1 MSDLESDETSSEE
14 QEFRTYPRPEP
25 IEETFF
31 GLTQYTWNWIYLL
44 SFAILLGSFGMVV
57 WLMWDVKTNMVT
69 DVEIINGNV
78 KRDELEILTEEE
90 RVAVLSGG
98 ISLQK
103 SGNKL
108 KIITSNVG
116 LSAQKLSNGK
126 VLGMNT
132 GVISLSP
139 GTGMDLVSTPVAK
152 DVEGRATY
160 AGTSYTLKATG
171 VQTIRS
177 VAVSKRDE
185 EDERGVAP
193 STGIDVI
200 TTDQEVNILNTGVL
214 TTTAS
219 TGLVNTGTSQ
229 DVVLKVT
236 NPFIFVSTT
245 IAYSD
250 LASAG
255 SKTLYTASS
264 GTATYKILEIVTVST
279 GSTNFTGGDRII
291 NIGTSSVQ
299 KWFISAAAAA
309 TVGTTSLVSTVSNT
323 GIQPSAAVNAISD
336 TAAGANIV
344 AKYSGGATDYTAGL
358 VNIMI
363 VMVQTAY

>member
-1 MSDLESDETSSEE
+1 MSDLESEEMTSEE
-14 QEFRTYPRPEP
+14 REFQTYPRPEP
-25 IEETFF
+25 DDTF
-31 GLTQYTWNWIYLL
+31 LCMSQRTWNWIYF
-44 SFAILLGSFGMVV
+44 FAIVAGLAAFGMGVYAV
-57 WLMWDVKTNMVT
+57 WQIDNNMVT

-78 KRDELEILTEEE
+78 KRDELEALTEDE

-98 ISLQK
+98 ISIQK
-103 SGNKL
+103 SGKKL

-126 VLGMNT
+126 VIGTNT
-132 GVISLSP
+132 GVVSLSA
-139 GTGMDLVSTPVAK
+139 GTGMSLTSAPVAR

-171 VQTIRS
+171 VQTVKS
-177 VAVSKRDE
+177 TAVAKRDE
-185 EDERGVAP
+185 EERGVAP
-193 STGIDVI
+193 NTGIDVI

-229 DVVLKVT
+229 DVVLKLSYPITVVT
-236 NPFIFVSTT
+236 VT

-250 LASAG
+250 LASAA
-255 SKTLYTASS
+255 SKTILTASS
-264 GTATYKILEIVTVST
+264 GTATYRILDITTVST

-291 NIGTSSVQ
+291 NIGTASVQ
-299 KWFISAAAAA
+299 KWFISANAAS
-309 TVGTTSLVSTVSNT
+309 TTGTTSLTTGVTNVS
-323 GIQPSAAVNAISD
+323 IQPSAAVNAMSE

-344 AKYSGGATDYTAGL
+344 AKYSGGATDYTAGT
-358 VNIMI
+358 VIATFVIM
-363 VMVQTAY
+363 QTAY

>member
-1 MSDLESDETSSEE
+1 MSDLESEEMSSDD
-14 QEFRTYPRPEP
+14 QEFRTYPRPEDQS
-25 IEETFF
+25 TFL
-31 GLTQYTWNWIYLL
+31 GLSQRTWNWIYF
-44 SFAILLGSFGMVV
+44 FAIIAGLAAFGMGIYAV
-57 WLMWDVKTNMVT
+57 WQIDNNMVT

-78 KRDELEILTEEE
+78 KRDELEMLSEEE

-126 VLGMNT
+126 VLGTNT
-132 GVISLSP
+132 GVVSLTA
-139 GTGMDLVSTPVAK
+139 GTGMDLVSAPVAR

-171 VQTIRS
+171 IQAIKS
-177 VAVSKRDE
+177 VAIAKKD

-193 STGIDVI
+193 NTGIDVI

-219 TGLVNTGTSQ
+219 TGLTNTGTSQ
-229 DVVLKVT
+229 DVVLKAINPVSFVT
-236 NPFIFVSTT
+236 IT
-245 IAYSD
+245 IAYTD
-250 LASAG
+250 LASGG
-255 SKTLYTASS
+255 SKTILTASS
-264 GTATYKILEIVTVST
+264 GTATYRILDIVTVST
-279 GSTNFTGGDRII
+279 GSTNFTGGNRNID
-291 NIGTSSVQ
+291 IGTSGVQ

-309 TVGTTSLVSTVSNT
+309 TVGTTSLVTTVANT

-336 TAAGANIV
+336 TAAGANLI
-344 AKYSGGATDYTAGL
+344 AKYSGGSSDYTAGS
-358 VNIMI
+358 VSVTFTI
-363 VMVQTAY
+363 VQTAF